1 MQPLNMD
8 KPVLALASFGVL
20 IIKVIITGRAGKPR
34 RPCNEPIARLDL
46 EIIHRRQADGSV
58 SSNCDS

>member
-1 MQPLNMD
+1 MYVRKSDSKSWVSM
-8 KPVLALASFGVL
+8 
-20 IIKVIITGRAGKPR
+20 IEVITGTGRAGKPR

-46 EIIHRRQADGSV
+46 DRIIHRRQADGSV